1 MFSKVEH
8 YPLGSAGKA
17 KLRMLAK
24 LIPEIPY
31 AKDLSGKTV
40 IVCDDDKILWD
51 FVSVKQGLIP
61 DNYGLGL
68 WNTVLYQFD
77 RKGIPLDTIEFKKRG
92 LMTALNKDMARE
104 ALIANGF
111 NIIENEPKSK
121 IYSIGQNGISDLD
134 EVESGLVLTKL
145 FANGSNILRAK
156 NSLNQILKDNPKMKY
171 TILALVLYPA
181 LKWSLYG
188 ENITDIMQNAHFD
201 SDAFLLETQRI
212 LRSVFG
218 VGKTLDLECRNKYF
232 ETCKHVIDEIDTAV
246 LRLVNGNNE
255 HGKQMAATLQLV
267 MNESF
272 VELQEPSKFE
282 VKKYLPLAVESLHI
296 QFGQS
301 LRNDMDSLLHPD
313 SQMFFQDDDEYLY
326 AYHNTKLLLREYS
339 RLYWARTGDDDVIVR
354 VLHAKTPKEILSITQ
369 NERAM
374 YSVDAVLQFLLL
386 VSGAIALVE
395 YYPIKGKQY
404 ADVLKLLV
412 SNRSIILTDGTM
424 AYLREKNC
432 LIAWELHNVIL
443 RFSSR
448 KQ

>member
-1 MFSKVEH
+1 
-8 YPLGSAGKA
+8 
-17 KLRMLAK
+17 
-24 LIPEIPY
+24 
-31 AKDLSGKTV
+31 
-40 IVCDDDKILWD
+40 
-51 FVSVKQGLIP
+51 
-61 DNYGLGL
+61 
-68 WNTVLYQFD
+68 
-77 RKGIPLDTIEFKKRG
+77 
-92 LMTALNKDMARE
+92 MASTS
-104 ALIANGF
+104 LKMNQ
-111 NIIENEPKSK
+111 KSK

-188 ENITDIMQNAHFD
+188 EDITDIMQNAHFD

-272 VELQEPSKFE
+272 DELQEPSKFE

-424 AYLREKNC
+424 AYLREKELSHRMGIAQRDFTVLKQEAMTLLSLLLWGYDGQV
-432 LIAWELHNVIL
+432 LIQLLSAKPYDSQIIG
-443 RFSSR
+443 
-448 KQ
+448 

>member
-1 MFSKVEH
+1 MASTS
-8 YPLGSAGKA
+8 L
-17 KLRMLAK
+17 
-24 LIPEIPY
+24 
-31 AKDLSGKTV
+31 KTN
-40 IVCDDDKILWD
+40 
-51 FVSVKQGLIP
+51 Q
-61 DNYGLGL
+61 
-68 WNTVLYQFD
+68 
-77 RKGIPLDTIEFKKRG
+77 
-92 LMTALNKDMARE
+92 
-104 ALIANGF
+104 
-111 NIIENEPKSK
+111 KSK

-272 VELQEPSKFE
+272 DELQEPSKFE

-354 VLHAKTPKEILSITQ
+354 VLHAKHQKKFC
-369 NERAM
+369 R
-374 YSVDAVLQFLLL
+374 
-386 VSGAIALVE
+386 
-395 YYPIKGKQY
+395 
-404 ADVLKLLV
+404 
-412 SNRSIILTDGTM
+412 
-424 AYLREKNC
+424 
-432 LIAWELHNVIL
+432 
-443 RFSSR
+443 
-448 KQ
+448 

>member
-1 MFSKVEH
+1 
-8 YPLGSAGKA
+8 
-17 KLRMLAK
+17 
-24 LIPEIPY
+24 
-31 AKDLSGKTV
+31 
-40 IVCDDDKILWD
+40 
-51 FVSVKQGLIP
+51 
-61 DNYGLGL
+61 
-68 WNTVLYQFD
+68 
-77 RKGIPLDTIEFKKRG
+77 
-92 LMTALNKDMARE
+92 
-104 ALIANGF
+104 
-111 NIIENEPKSK
+111 
-121 IYSIGQNGISDLD
+121 
-134 EVESGLVLTKL
+134 
-145 FANGSNILRAK
+145 
-156 NSLNQILKDNPKMKY
+156 
-171 TILALVLYPA
+171 
-181 LKWSLYG
+181 
-188 ENITDIMQNAHFD
+188 
-201 SDAFLLETQRI
+201 
-212 LRSVFG
+212 
-218 VGKTLDLECRNKYF
+218 
-232 ETCKHVIDEIDTAV
+232 
-246 LRLVNGNNE
+246 
-255 HGKQMAATLQLV
+255 
-267 MNESF
+267 
-272 VELQEPSKFE
+272 
-282 VKKYLPLAVESLHI
+282 
-296 QFGQS
+296 
-301 LRNDMDSLLHPD
+301 MDSLLHPD